1 MRVAVG
7 RRWQTCFD
15 RPGQDP
21 GRDYAAAMTEAE
33 PIPWRVVTAAMAA
46 LLVGIGLARFAYAP
60 LLPAVIAQGW
70 FAPGAAAY
78 LGAANLLGYLVGAV
92 SARGLARR
100 AGPRT
105 VLRGAMLA
113 ASVSLAACSVPMP
126 FAWFFGWRLLSG
138 VVGGLLMILAPQ
150 AALAQAPAARRG
162 LVGGLIV
169 TGVGLGIAASGTL
182 VPLLIR
188 WGLTQAWLGL
198 AAAGLVLTAFAWG
211 AWPAGVQPAA
221 AGGASRRFGAVC
233 LSYGLCAIGLAP
245 HMVFLV
251 DFVARGQGRGLDA
264 GSLAWIVFGVGALCG
279 PVTAGR
285 LVDRLG
291 PELAYRMVMV
301 GELLAVSLLLWPTGL
316 AGLGVS
322 ALVGGLV
329 VSGVTAAMLGRIGL
343 RAGGDL
349 AARQRG
355 WTQATVAWA
364 IGQAAGAYGMAWL
377 YGQVG
382 YGALFAAALAALVA
396 AALVELAVVLTP
408 AHRIAA

>member
-1 MRVAVG
+1 MS
-7 RRWQTCFD
+7 QSD
-15 RPGQDP
+15 R
-21 GRDYAAAMTEAE
+21 M
-33 PIPWRVVTAAMAA
+33 PWRVVTAAMAA

-60 LLPAVIAQGW
+60 LLPAVIGQGW

-78 LGAANLLGYLVGAV
+78 LGAANLLGYLAGALA
-92 SARGLARR
+92 ARGLARR
-100 AGPRT
+100 VRPRI

-126 FAWFFGWRLLSG
+126 FAWFFAWRLLSG
-138 VVGGLLMILAPQ
+138 IMGGLLMILAPQ

-162 LVGGLIV
+162 LAGGLIV

-198 AAAGLVLTAFAWG
+198 AAAGLVLSVFAWG
-211 AWPAGVQPAA
+211 AWPAGVAPAA
-221 AGGASRRFGAVC
+221 AGGVARRFGAVC
-233 LSYGLCAIGLAP
+233 LSYGLCAMGLAP

-251 DFVARGQGRGLDA
+251 DYVARGRGLGLDA
-264 GSLAWIVFGVGALCG
+264 GSLAWIVFGLGALCG

-291 PELAYRMVMV
+291 PEAAFRLVMA
-301 GELLAVSLLLWPTGL
+301 GEAVAVALLLLPTGR
-316 AGLGVS
+316 AGLGAS
-322 ALVGGLV
+322 ALIGGLV
-329 VSGVTAAMLGRIGL
+329 VSGITAAMLGRIGL
-343 RAGGDL
+343 RAGVDP

-364 IGQAAGAYGMAWL
+364 VGQAAGAYGMAWL
-377 YGQVG
+377 YGQAG
-382 YGALFAAALAALVA
+382 YPALFAAALAALA
-396 AALVELAVVLTP
+396 AAAAVELAVARNP